1 MKKVLFALF
10 ALAFVTSIC
19 FAEEASAPSSTDTS
33 ANPTQVPTTTP
44 APAQA
49 STATV
54 VPTQVSST
62 TAAPTQASA
71 SVNPMQVSNNTAAPA
86 QVTGSTTTSAS
97 AGTMTFTGKVD
108 LVSGGNSMSG
118 VNPQITVKD
127 DSGTGTTFTV
137 ASDAIIIGKDG
148 NATTLNWISKDD
160 KVAIGYSTAQDGTKT
175 AKSIKVVSSW

>member
-44 APAQA
+44 APAQT
-49 STATV
+49 STTAVSPTEVSSTTV
-54 VPTQVSST
+54 VPTQPST
-62 TAAPTQASA
+62 T
-71 SVNPMQVSNNTAAPA
+71 VNPMQVSSTPVASA
-86 QVTGSTTTSAS
+86 QTTGSATTSAS

-108 LVSGGNSMSG
+108 LVSGGNGMSG

-137 ASDAIIIGKDG
+137 ASDATIIGKDG
-148 NATTLNWISKDD
+148 NATTLNWINKDD
-160 KVAIGYSTAQDGTKT
+160 KVAIEYTTAQDGTKT
-175 AKSIKVVSSW
+175 AKSIKVSAGW